1 MIKSDQAPKRIQP
14 HQIATL
20 NRFNLRP
27 YPQKYPTLIVRGDG
41 STYRVWSTEEPQE
54 IVRFPID
61 VSNMSEMDRT
71 RLLRLVTP
79 EKPLIIKILA
89 NDMEN
94 RLKRV
99 WYKVLTSKTRMILT
113 KSSAIFRTMTSDK
126 RVNFFSSINKFQKIA
141 DKRYLLLNLL
151 LL

>member
-1 MIKSDQAPKRIQP
+1 MIKSEQESKRIQP

-20 NRFNLRP
+20 NRFDLRP

-71 RLLRLVTP
+71 RLLRLVSI
-79 EKPLIIKILA
+79 EKLFFY
-89 NDMEN
+89 NN
-94 RLKRV
+94 FSKRYGKQV
-99 WYKVLTSKTRMILT
+99 KTR
-113 KSSAIFRTMTSDK
+113 
-126 RVNFFSSINKFQKIA
+126 VVQSINVDDEDDIDEELGDFSDYDQ
-141 DKRYLLLNLL
+141 R
-151 LL
+151 

>member
-1 MIKSDQAPKRIQP
+1 MLFELTRGKLCANLIRQNSLKIRYSMNSHIKSIFFSVRNPMIKSESAEPKRIQP
-14 HQIATL
+14 NQIATL
-20 NRFNLRP
+20 NRFDLRP

-71 RLLRLVTP
+71 RLLRLVY
-79 EKPLIIKILA
+79 IKNILLKVILA

-99 WYKVLTSKTRMILT
+99 SCKV
-113 KSSAIFRTMTSDK
+113 
-126 RVNFFSSINKFQKIA
+126 
-141 DKRYLLLNLL
+141 
-151 LL
+151 

>member
-1 MIKSDQAPKRIQP
+1 MLFELTRGKLCANLIRQNSLKIRNPMIKSEQEPKRIQP

-20 NRFNLRP
+20 NRFDLRP

-71 RLLRLVTP
+71 RLLS
-79 EKPLIIKILA
+79 
-89 NDMEN
+89 
-94 RLKRV
+94 KRYGKQV
-99 WYKVLTSKTRMILT
+99 KTR
-113 KSSAIFRTMTSDK
+113 
-126 RVNFFSSINKFQKIA
+126 VVQSINVDDEDDIDEELGDFSDYDQ
-141 DKRYLLLNLL
+141 R
-151 LL
+151 

>member
-1 MIKSDQAPKRIQP
+1 MIKSEQEPKRIQP

-20 NRFNLRP
+20 NRFDLRP

-71 RLLRLVTP
+71 RLLRLVSI
-79 EKPLIIKILA
+79 EKLVFTIILV
-89 NDMEN
+89 NDTEN
-94 RLKRV
+94 RLKRESC
-99 WYKVLTSKTRMILT
+99 KV
-113 KSSAIFRTMTSDK
+113 
-126 RVNFFSSINKFQKIA
+126 
-141 DKRYLLLNLL
+141 
-151 LL
+151 

>member
-1 MIKSDQAPKRIQP
+1 MQP
-14 HQIATL
+14 NQIATL
-20 NRFNLRP
+20 NRFDLRP

-71 RLLRLVTP
+71 RLLRLVN
-79 EKPLIIKILA
+79 IKNMQLKVILV

-99 WYKVLTSKTRMILT
+99 SCKV
-113 KSSAIFRTMTSDK
+113 
-126 RVNFFSSINKFQKIA
+126 
-141 DKRYLLLNLL
+141 
-151 LL
+151 